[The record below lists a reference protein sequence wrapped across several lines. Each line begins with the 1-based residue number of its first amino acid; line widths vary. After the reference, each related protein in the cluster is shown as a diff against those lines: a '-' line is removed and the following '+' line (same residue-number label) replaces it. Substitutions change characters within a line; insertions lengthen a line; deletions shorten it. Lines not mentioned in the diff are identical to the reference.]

1 MLYIPPH
8 ELTPLFAD
16 AAGERAMG
24 TVLDTS
30 SPAFA
35 AANKGDVYRGLA
47 LLFGKRY
54 ITQYQ
59 PVKNAEG
66 QVIAIVFVGVDITH
80 SWNVMREKILKSMG
94 LSEDE
99 LKTLPPDEQNAIEA
113 EIAKRIKE
121 MLLEQQEA
129 KNTPQKSDQ
138 ATTMAAAFW
147 AASAKSAI

>member
-1 MLYIPPH
+1 MGRIDSAVNSAGLMNR
-8 ELTPLFAD
+8 LDTVAGGRAAASRFASTSAA
-16 AAGERAMG
+16 AAGEEKTARSDGAKP
-24 TVLDTS
+24 TTEELLKKL
-30 SPAFA
+30 
-35 AANKGDVYRGLA
+35 NEYIEKG
-47 LLFGKRY
+47 
-54 ITQYQ
+54 
-59 PVKNAEG
+59 PVVA
-66 QVIAIVFVGVDITH
+66 
-80 SWNVMREKILKSMG
+80 MREKILKSMG
-94 LSEDE
+94 LTEDE